1 MSNQS
6 HNTLTPNNP
15 MSINQ
20 ATSNTQ
26 PTSKL
31 PRRDF
36 ITVARIVQNLVPR
49 EYDNFHTTL
58 KSIISSATYT
68 SPETMAYQWARMCE
82 SLNWISD
89 DLVKT
94 NKNLAAILFSIV
106 SDKRLDEIKIPEL
119 S

>member
-1 MSNQS
+1 MPS
-6 HNTLTPNNP
+6 
-15 MSINQ
+15 
-20 ATSNTQ
+20 
-26 PTSKL
+26 
-31 PRRDF
+31 
-36 ITVARIVQNLVPR
+36 

-68 SPETMAYQWARMCE
+68 SPETMGYQWARMCE

-94 NKNLAAILFSIV
+94 NKNLAAVLFSIV
-106 SDKRLDEIKIPEL
+106 ADKKLDEIKIPEL